1 MGAAM
6 RAARAEDSNLLKKHV
21 VAYLP
26 FDMTK
31 ESVMPPIVGKD
42 KSDRGWNHSWTA
54 RALCPLS
61 KIEKFDENP
70 ACVSSIF
77 LCPLILSTHISRQFM
92 KFVRE
97 GKDGYKMKAND
108 LPSFLYPHG
117 TQYDKDH
124 LDTDLFRG
132 HVLIRVR
139 SLPFIVFQV

>member
-70 ACVSSIF
+70 ACVFSIF
-77 LCPLILSTHISRQFM
+77 LCPLILSTHISSQFM

-124 LDTDLFRG
+124 LDSGLFRG

-139 SLPFIVFQV
+139 YLSFPVFKV